1 MGLFD
6 KFSGGKKRE
15 AFYTDYAESHGL
27 ARSQDEIDIVTKN
40 LDGELE
46 TKERFDGEIAPG
58 VRGTV
63 AMTETT
69 IRTSATLVNSEADQL
84 YSGLPEGSY
93 TESTHTSVDAYPST
107 VVMIPVEG
115 LAGTL
120 SGLAVKG
127 NYKKQST
134 GKRETYGDLKRLPID
149 GLALNDKFYVFADE
163 DADPERVRQLF
174 SPEFSGWLNERLDEE
189 KFFGFEVGG
198 GTLVTKH
205 PKHAKEAEQLDSYV
219 GEASEI
225 ARRLQAAQ

>member
-15 AFYTDYAESHGL
+15 AFYAEYAGSHGL
-27 ARSQDEIDIVTKN
+27 KRSQDEIPVVTKN

-58 VRGTV
+58 VQGTV

-69 IRTSATLVNSEADQL
+69 IRTSATVVNSETDQM

-107 VVMIPVEG
+107 VVMIPLTG
-115 LAGTL
+115 SAGTF

-134 GKRETYGDLKRLPID
+134 GKRETYGELRRLPIE
-149 GLALNDKFYVFADE
+149 GLDLSDKFYVFADE
-163 DADPERVRQLF
+163 DADPERVRQVF
-174 SPEFSGWLNERLDEE
+174 TSEFSAWLNGRLDAE

-198 GTLVTKH
+198 GTLVTKR

-219 GEASEI
+219 AEASEI
-225 ARRLQAAQ
+225 ASRLNTAA